1 MYLLNLL
8 QHCSCFVYLFFGHK
22 VYGIL
27 TLQPGIKPIPSTL
40 EGEALTTE
48 PPGKSLSAVLL

>member
-1 MYLLNLL
+1 MEDLG
-8 QHCSCFVYLFFGHK
+8 S
-22 VYGIL
+22 I
-27 TLQPGIKPIPSTL
+27 PGERSESTEHSFSKQYSTL